1 MYAKYMKRLLD
12 IHPFTDGNGRT
23 GRLLMNYLLIRDGYS
38 AVSISPDR
46 KEAYVKA
53 LIEAQ
58 TRKNP
63 DPFIELIAQCVLDT
77 EKDYCRL
84 LKLED

>member
-1 MYAKYMKRLLD
+1 MALKRLLD